1 MTSGSLS
8 PMLGIGIGMCYVPP
22 DLAKAGN
29 QFDVIIRGKRIPAES
44 VKPPFVEAKVRR
56 AK

>member
-1 MTSGSLS
+1 
-8 PMLGIGIGMCYVPP
+8 MLGIGIGMCYVPP

-29 QFDVIIRGKRIPAES
+29 KFDVIIRGKRIPAES